1 MRSND
6 RPCLCTV
13 IPLLVLMVGAMQALA
28 AVPGQGD
35 CTGPDPDRTIAA
47 CTAMLQ
53 QSGQLSPRVKVAAL
67 HHRGVAYVR
76 NRDYDRAIADYDAAL
91 QIAPN
96 YAPTYNFRGIAYRL
110 KGDQDR
116 AIADH
121 DAAIRRDP
129 RNAQFFNNRGVAYR
143 WKSDYDRAIADYSQ
157 AIQLNPNYALA
168 YANRAFAYRMK
179 LDFTHALADHD
190 AAVRFAPQ
198 TAPPYMHR
206 GATYEA
212 MENYEK
218 ALADYRQGFA
228 RGAVGDRAVQ
238 AIRRVEQRLAA
249 RATAAPPAPATTSAI
264 PRSQA
269 RPTPAPAISAPAT
282 PAPAP
287 PSISGLVAV
296 TARPEVR
303 VALIIGNSKY
313 ANAPSLAN
321 PQNDAQTLA
330 GALQR
335 VGFTQV
341 TLKLDL
347 ARDKLVDELKTFA
360 AAADR
365 ADWAVVY
372 FAGHG
377 LEVGGANY
385 LVPIDA
391 KLAADRDV
399 TFETVPLD
407 QVLQSVEGARK
418 LHVVILDAC
427 RDNPFV
433 KTMTRSLS
441 ATRSVGIGLANLE
454 PEGATLV
461 AFAAKHGQTAMDG
474 TGGNSPFVSA
484 LVKNLD
490 TPNLEINLLFRKV
503 RDDVLTT
510 TGRRQEP
517 FTYGS
522 LPSESFYFRKP

>member
-1 MRSND
+1 MRSNH
-6 RPCLCTV
+6 RPCLCPV
-13 IPLLVLMVGAMQALA
+13 IQLLVLMVGVAHALA
-28 AVPGQGD
+28 AAPGQGE
-35 CTGPDPDRTIAA
+35 CARPDPDRAIAA
-47 CTAMLQ
+47 CTSLLQ
-53 QSGQLSPRVKVAAL
+53 NGKLPPRVKVEIL

-96 YAPTYNFRGIAYRL
+96 NPFTHNSRGIAYRL
-110 KGDQDR
+110 KGDYDR

-121 DAAIRRDP
+121 DAAIGRGP

-143 WKSDYDRAIADYSQ
+143 WKGDYDRAIADYSR
-157 AIQLNPNYALA
+157 AIQLNPNYVLA
-168 YANRAFAYRMK
+168 YGGRAFAYRMK
-179 LDFTHALADHD
+179 LDFTRALADHD
-190 AAVRFAPQ
+190 AEVRLAPQ
-198 TAPPYMHR
+198 TAPPYMQR

-238 AIRRVEQRLAA
+238 AIRRVEQRLAE
-249 RATAAPPAPATTSAI
+249 RTTAAPPAPATTPAS
-264 PRSQA
+264 
-269 RPTPAPAISAPAT
+269 PTTHAPTAAAPAKPGTPGPAALT
-282 PAPAP
+282 
-287 PSISGLVAV
+287 V
-296 TARPEVR
+296 RPEVR
-303 VALIIGNSKY
+303 VALVLGNSKY
-313 ANAPSLAN
+313 ANAPSLTN
-321 PQNDAQTLA
+321 PQNDAQAFAGTL
-330 GALQR
+330 R
-335 VGFTQV
+335 RIGFTQV

-347 ARDKLVDELKTFA
+347 ARDQLVDELKTFA

-377 LEVGGANY
+377 LEIGGLNY

-391 KLAADRDV
+391 KLSADRDV
-399 TFETVPLD
+399 AFEAVALD
-407 QVLQSVEGARK
+407 QVLQVVDGARK
-418 LHVVILDAC
+418 LHLVILDAC

-433 KTMTRSLS
+433 KTMTRSLA
-441 ATRSVGIGLANLE
+441 ATRSVGVGLANIE

-484 LVKNLD
+484 LIKNLE
-490 TPNLEINLLFRKV
+490 TPSLEISLLFRKV
-503 RDDVLTT
+503 RDDVLAA
-510 TGRRQEP
+510 TGKRQEP

-522 LPSESFYFRKP
+522 LPSEAFYFRKP

>member
-1 MRSND
+1 M
-6 RPCLCTV
+6 
-13 IPLLVLMVGAMQALA
+13 
-28 AVPGQGD
+28 
-35 CTGPDPDRTIAA
+35 
-47 CTAMLQ
+47 
-53 QSGQLSPRVKVAAL
+53 
-67 HHRGVAYVR
+67 
-76 NRDYDRAIADYDAAL
+76 
-91 QIAPN
+91 
-96 YAPTYNFRGIAYRL
+96 RGIAYRL
-110 KGDQDR
+110 KGEYDR

-121 DAAIRRDP
+121 DAAIGIDP
-129 RNAQFFNNRGVAYR
+129 RNAQFFHSRGVAYR
-143 WKSDYDRAIADYSQ
+143 WKSEYDRAIADYSQ
-157 AIQLNPNYALA
+157 AIQLNPTYALA
-168 YANRAFAYRMK
+168 YGGRAFAYRMK
-179 LDFTHALADHD
+179 LDFPHALTDHD
-190 AAVRFAPQ
+190 AEVRLAPQ
-198 TAPPYMHR
+198 AAAPYMQR

-249 RATAAPPAPATTSAI
+249 RAPAAPPAPATTSAA

-269 RPTPAPAISAPAT
+269 RPTPAPTTPAPTT
-282 PAPAP
+282 PAPAR
-287 PSISGLVAV
+287 PSMSGLVAV

-303 VALIIGNSKY
+303 VALVIGNSKY

-321 PQNDAQTLA
+321 PQADAQALA

-335 VGFTQV
+335 IGFTQV

-391 KLAADRDV
+391 KLATDRDV

-407 QVLQSVEGARK
+407 QVLQSVDGARK
-418 LHVVILDAC
+418 LHIVILDAC

-522 LPSESFYFRKP
+522 LPSEPFYFRKP

>member
-1 MRSND
+1 VTEED
-6 RPCLCTV
+6 
-13 IPLLVLMVGAMQALA
+13 AL
-28 AVPGQGD
+28 
-35 CTGPDPDRTIAA
+35 
-47 CTAMLQ
+47 
-53 QSGQLSPRVKVAAL
+53 
-67 HHRGVAYVR
+67 
-76 NRDYDRAIADYDAAL
+76 
-91 QIAPN
+91 
-96 YAPTYNFRGIAYRL
+96 RL
-110 KGDQDR
+110 
-116 AIADH
+116 
-121 DAAIRRDP
+121 
-129 RNAQFFNNRGVAYR
+129 
-143 WKSDYDRAIADYSQ
+143 
-157 AIQLNPNYALA
+157 
-168 YANRAFAYRMK
+168 
-179 LDFTHALADHD
+179 
-190 AAVRFAPQ
+190 
-198 TAPPYMHR
+198 
-206 GATYEA
+206 ATYKTACLFSGCARLGAVLGGLEG
-212 MENYEK
+212 EEEK

-321 PQNDAQTLA
+321 PQADAQALA

-335 VGFTQV
+335 IGFTQV

-360 AAADR
+360 ATADR

-377 LEVGGANY
+377 LEVGGMNY

-391 KLAADRDV
+391 KLATDRDV

-407 QVLQSVEGARK
+407 QVLQSVDGARK
-418 LHVVILDAC
+418 LHIVILDAC

-522 LPSESFYFRKP
+522 LPSEPFYFRKP